1 MFPRRLPLF
10 VAAMTNYQ
18 TPEELAEAIEEGTR
32 RKFYVGLDLGQTHDF
47 TAVCV
52 IEKQEKPIL
61 HLGWRAPA
69 PVSYSLAYRVRHLE
83 RLALGTPY
91 TGIVSHVRTLLHTH
105 PLQNADLIVDE
116 TGVGRPVVDMFKA
129 AKMRPIPV
137 TITGGDSWSRSD
149 GSFRVSK
156 LMLVS
161 RLQAAVHSGLLHI
174 APTEPDGAVLRAELA
189 DFQPT
194 HTPNGYIQY
203 GARSGRHDDLVLAT
217 AIALWHAATIGN
229 QKMQKARTRL

>member
-1 MFPRRLPLF
+1 
-10 VAAMTNYQ
+10 MTNYQ
-18 TPEELAEAIEEGTR
+18 TPEELADAIEEGTR
-32 RKFYVGLDLGQTHDF
+32 RKYFVGLDLGQTTDF
-47 TAVCV
+47 TAICV
-52 IEKQEKPIL
+52 VEKQEKPIL

-69 PVSYSLAYRVRHLE
+69 PVSYTTAYRVRHLE
-83 RLALGTPY
+83 RMALGTPY
-91 TGIVSHVRTLLHTH
+91 TGIVAYVRTLLNTA
-105 PLQNADLIVDE
+105 PLHGADLIVDE
-116 TGVGRPVVDMFKA
+116 TGVGRPVVDMFRA
-129 AKMRPIPV
+129 AKMNPIPV
-137 TITGGDSWSRSD
+137 TITGGDSWSRSP
-149 GSFRVSK
+149 GGFRVSK